1 MQGMKFICEIDTLNA
16 AFEDP
21 QELVNIIKEQVI
33 KKLEQGN
40 TGNRLK
46 DSNGNFVGQW
56 AFSLTKVDSHLTFTR
71 E

>member
-1 MQGMKFICEIDTLNA
+1 MQGMKFVCEIDMTNA

-21 QELVNIIKEQVI
+21 EELIRILKEQVI
-33 KKLEQGN
+33 KKLDRSN

-56 AFSLTKVDSHLTFTR
+56 AFHFTKDK
-71 E
+71 